1 MDKVGNRLLGV
12 VLNPIAQI
20 NYCVV
25 YTGAKLKYMNTVH
38 HNASVE
44 WAWIITVLG
53 KSSIIVL

>member
-1 MDKVGNRLLGV
+1 MDKVEKRLLGV

-20 NYCVV
+20 IYCKI

-44 WAWIITVLG
+44 LA
-53 KSSIIVL
+53 